1 MNQPMKKH
9 AENYRPSAVPTA
21 LKVIAGGLRHVM
33 KSNSIGKESGGEH
46 KVTAH
51 LTQQKPILIHNVRDV
66 KLSAEWYRDNLG
78 FEIGPHEF
86 GSFAEMQL
94 DGAYIFHLSHAWEPV
109 EPHRLPVFSFMSQ
122 DIEMTHAA
130 LQSRGVTVEPIQW
143 FPDYSS
149 FTFRDLDGHAVA
161 INQSFEIRMK
171 ELEPMQLVGYRIKLS
186 EGTDRTAAIQETAN
200 RLRERIPELAHAI
213 DPFFMIGAYLPSQAD
228 YWVGLQVSQ
237 TDNIPEGMETVT
249 LPAQRYAVKWHYGL
263 RSNVQQTYARMN
275 ELLVQAGITPDDQAW
290 RVEMTRN
297 WGSKSEEE
305 ELEMDLYLAVE

>member
-9 AENYRPSAVPTA
+9 TESYKPSVVPMA
-21 LKVIAGGLRHVM
+21 LKVIAGGLRHVT
-33 KSNSIGKESGGEH
+33 KSTLTREQLKGEH
-46 KVTAH
+46 TMTAH
-51 LTQQKPILIHNVRDV
+51 LTKQKPILIHNVRDV
-66 KLSAEWYRDNLG
+66 KSSAEWYRDNLG

-86 GSFAEMQL
+86 GTFAEMQL
-94 DGAYIFHLSHAWEPV
+94 DGEYIFHLSHAWEPA
-109 EPHRLPVFSFMSQ
+109 EPLRLPVFSFMSQ
-122 DIEMTHAA
+122 DIEMTHAV

-171 ELEPMQLVGYRIKLS
+171 DLEPLQLVGYRITLS
-186 EGTDRTAAIQETAN
+186 EGIDRTAAIQETAN
-200 RLRERIPELAHAI
+200 RLRERVPEMTHAI

-228 YWVGLQVSQ
+228 YWVGLQVSKIES
-237 TDNIPEGMETVT
+237 IPEGMEAVT

-263 RSNVQQTYARMN
+263 RSDVQQTYARMN
-275 ELLVQAGITPDDQAW
+275 ELLAQAGITADNQAW

-305 ELEMDLYLAVE
+305 ELEMDLYMAVE